1 MRLCPFLTILLIYFV
16 IFFDFDHLSFIVL
29 AAPAAVVAHYRPT
42 LECKLCEDRALPA
55 LLFCGFTGFK
65 ISDQIFA
72 Q

>member
-1 MRLCPFLTILLIYFV
+1 MPLSYYFV
-16 IFFDFDHLSFIVL
+16 NLLYFFFFYFDHLSFIVL

-42 LECKLCEDRALPA
+42 LECKLCEDRALPV